1 MFTITNV
8 CNDKLKSIYLA
19 DKTFKVEIK
28 YKDGTWKDITSYVE
42 AIEINEQLTYDGN
55 SPMNKAGISLS
66 NINGEFSPAKV
77 GAPFNEP
84 VVAGSSR
91 TFLTTKFPIRI
102 SVTANS
108 TAYTIFRGYA
118 HTVKDEGLKATIEA
132 YDILYYL
139 ARKRYKKALSFAN
152 KTAKDIVRAIW
163 DEVKSKI
170 ETDFGT
176 AITLTF
182 IPNVPTSKVLIN
194 TDAKTY
200 LEALNKVVSGTGGYF
215 NYRAFTNEL
224 IFVFMGDASYTNPD
238 TANAVTFA
246 TANTINKFA
255 LEQQV
260 DVANS
265 VTVSV
270 NTYVDKYNPP
280 QTVDNWWY
288 TTFVD
293 KEGKFAPNNGIMMP
307 AGSVSMFD
315 IDFGKVGYDPE
326 QTLVLTL
333 YTYSEEIKGDGS
345 KVYLAGGKK
354 IITIDFGS
362 NFSTAIPFDVSLS
375 DWGTIRVLDYQI
387 KAQGVWLKIQNNT
400 GLNLS
405 IAEARMR
412 VKPLLESGKN
422 TAEYKVDDP
431 DTEVFVEQSIDTIFI
446 DKSAMQK
453 MAEAVLKLRGA
464 RITGE
469 IKLSQFAPFL
479 TVGGVVKVTLN
490 DTNFNSTDVLLT
502 EVKHTVR
509 KGLCTTSFQFAHVFT
524 LSTTVASELTK
535 PVIPTIPGEPK
546 IIGSLLP
553 PTTFEVDNANQRLK
567 SSIPA
572 VKVGNGEQSIYKYF
586 YSIDWIDSS
595 NTIQPKI
602 YTLYPQPSYTFTRNS
617 KAYLP
622 SGPWVDVNKPRLVSS
637 NFGNLIEQYE
647 PGASQDW
654 RKWNHW
660 NNTLYWYSTTQYDD
674 PIWGKV
680 FYGKAKCDING
691 NTYIFNYLPT
701 ISVTA
706 GTTYTFSF
714 YVKTSSN
721 LTQQFNAY
729 FTYGNTGA
737 NTFAS
742 TTQTYTLK
750 ANEWTRVEFQL
761 TPSTSRSDTQYGVRF
776 DNVPDGQE
784 FWVAYPQLEAKPYI
798 LIEEGTTNLIDEYEP
813 GASQD
818 WRKWSHWN
826 NTTYWYSNTQ
836 YDDPIWGKVF
846 YGKAKRDRY
855 GDTHIFNY
863 SPTIS
868 VTAGTTYTFSFYI
881 RTNSDLTQSFRAY
894 FTYGNTSANTFS
906 STTKTYTLNANEWT
920 RVEIPVTP
928 STSRSDV
935 QYGVG
940 FVNVPDGQEF
950 WIAYPQLEAKPYATS
965 FVNGT
970 RANEELKIPA
980 YNIINPSEGTIEM
993 KVYVP
998 DYTSYP
1004 SEDYWRKFFTI
1015 IEGSTADTTK
1025 EKLCLHYLRT
1035 ITSLRVAWNN
1045 NGTIDFPVSYSIQP
1059 TSLAGYRYIAL
1070 RWKAGQEVS
1079 LFIDGVK
1086 IATATSNISQFTIT
1100 QNDYLYLGGA
1110 PLFWTSVNYDYANI
1124 MIDSL
1129 RISNKA
1135 RDDNTILNEA
1145 MSGAEFQ
1152 YDEYTTY
1159 LENFNSEF
1167 QYSDG
1172 TYFYIPLEYSAMR
1185 NNVTIWGEWTDGTV
1199 TDKTTFDISIGR

>member
-1 MFTITNV
+1 MFTITDV
-8 CNDKLKSIYLA
+8 SNDKLKSIYLA

-84 VVAGSSR
+84 VVAGSTR

-152 KTAKDIVRAIW
+152 KTAKDVVRAIW
-163 DEVKSKI
+163 NEVKSKI
-170 ETDFGT
+170 ETDFET

-182 IPNVPTSKVLIN
+182 IPNAPTSKVLIN

-288 TTFVD
+288 TSFVD

-326 QTLVLTL
+326 QRLVLTL
-333 YTYSEEIKGDGS
+333 YTYSEETKSDGS

-422 TAEYKVDDP
+422 TAEYKVADP

-469 IKLSQFAPFL
+469 IELSQFAPFL

-553 PTTFEVDNANQRLK
+553 PTTFEVDNANRRLK

-572 VKVGNGEQSIYKYF
+572 IKEGNGSEKVYKYF
-586 YSIDWIDSS
+586 YSIDWFDSS
-595 NTIQPKI
+595 NTIQLKL

-622 SGPWVDVNKPRLVSS
+622 AGPWVDVNKPRLVSS
-637 NFGNLIEQYE
+637 NFGKAILIEEGTTNLIEQYE

-654 RKWNHW
+654 SKWNHW
-660 NNTLYWYSTTQYDD
+660 NNSVYWYSTTQYDD

-680 FYGKAKCDING
+680 FYGKAKRDSNG
-691 NTYIFNYLPT
+691 DTYI
-701 ISVTA
+701 S
-706 GTTYTFSF
+706 
-714 YVKTSSN
+714 
-721 LTQQFNAY
+721 
-729 FTYGNTGA
+729 
-737 NTFAS
+737 
-742 TTQTYTLK
+742 
-750 ANEWTRVEFQL
+750 
-761 TPSTSRSDTQYGVRF
+761 
-776 DNVPDGQE
+776 
-784 FWVAYPQLEAKPYI
+784 
-798 LIEEGTTNLIDEYEP
+798 
-813 GASQD
+813 
-818 WRKWSHWN
+818 
-826 NTTYWYSNTQ
+826 
-836 YDDPIWGKVF
+836 
-846 YGKAKRDRY
+846 
-855 GDTHIFNY
+855 NY
-863 SPTIS
+863 SPRIS

-881 RTNSDLTQSFRAY
+881 RTNSDLTQSFTAY
-894 FTYGNTSANTFS
+894 FIDGS
-906 STTKTYTLNANEWT
+906 STTVGSKTFAYTLKANEWT
-920 RVEIPVTP
+920 RVEIPVTL
-928 STSRSDV
+928 STSRSDA
-935 QYGVG
+935 QYGVK
-940 FVNVPDGQEF
+940 FTNIPDGQEF
-950 WIAYPQLEAKPYATS
+950 WIAYPQLEAKPYATTYI
-965 FVNGT
+965 NGT

-1004 SEDYWRKFFTI
+1004 STGNWKKFFTI

-1025 EKLCLHYLRT
+1025 EKLCLYYRRD
-1035 ITSLRVAWNN
+1035 ISSLCVAYNN
-1045 NGTIDFPVSYSIQP
+1045 NGTINTLISYNIQP
-1059 TSLAGYRYIAL
+1059 TSLAGYRHIAL
-1070 RWKAGQEVS
+1070 RWEPFGGFLKFS
-1079 LFIDGVK
+1079 LFIDGVQV
-1086 IATATSNISQFTIT
+1086 ATAVSNVSEIPIT
-1100 QNDYLYLGGA
+1100 ADDYIYLGGP
-1110 PLFWTSVNYDYANI
+1110 PLFWPTVNTEYCNI

-1135 RDDNTILNEA
+1135 RDDKTILNEA
-1145 MSGAEFQ
+1145 KSGAEFQ
-1152 YDEYTTY
+1152 YDKYTTY

-1185 NNVTIWGEWTDGTV
+1185 NKVTIWGEWTDDNV

>member
-1 MFTITNV
+1 MFTITDVSN
-8 CNDKLKSIYLA
+8 NQLKSIYLS

-42 AIEINEQLTYDGN
+42 AIEIIEQLTYDGN

-84 VVAGSSR
+84 VVTGSSR

-152 KTAKDIVRAIW
+152 KTAKDIVQAIW
-163 DEVKSKI
+163 NEVKSKI
-170 ETDFGT
+170 ETDFET
-176 AITLTF
+176 VITLTF
-182 IPNVPTSKVLIN
+182 IPDVPTSKVLIN

-224 IFVFMGDASYTNPD
+224 IFVFMGDASYTNPTTD
-238 TANAVTFA
+238 SAVTFA

-280 QTVDNWWY
+280 QTVDDWWY
-288 TTFVD
+288 TSFVD
-293 KEGKFAPNNGIMMP
+293 KDGKFAPNNGIMMP

-333 YTYSEEIKGDGS
+333 YTYSEETKSDGS

-362 NFSTAIPFDVSLS
+362 NFSTAVPFDVSLS

-422 TAEYKVDDP
+422 TAEYKVNDP

-469 IKLSQFAPFL
+469 VELSQFAPFL
-479 TVGGVVKVTLN
+479 TVGGVVKITLN

-502 EVKHTVR
+502 EVKHTIR

-524 LSTTVASELTK
+524 LSTTIANES
-535 PVIPTIPGEPK
+535 GEAGSGGGGTS
-546 IIGSLLP
+546 IIGDLLP
-553 PTTFEVDNANQRLK
+553 PTTFLIDYTNQRLV
-567 SSIPA
+567 SSIPK
-572 VKVGNGEQSIYKYF
+572 VKISRIGEYVYKYF
-586 YSIDWIDSS
+586 YNIDWV
-595 NTIQPKI
+595 NTDGEVVPKV
-602 YTLYPQPSYTFTRNS
+602 YTLYPQPSYTFTRS
-617 KAYLP
+617 STAYLP
-622 SGPWVDVNKPRLVSS
+622 SGPMVDANKLRLIDS
-637 NFGNLIEQYE
+637 NDGKAVLVEEGTTNLIEQWE

-654 RKWNHW
+654 TKWDHW
-660 NNTLYWYSTTQYDD
+660 NNSTFWYLTTQSDD
-674 PIWGKV
+674 PVWGKL
-680 FYGKAKCDING
+680 FYGRA
-691 NTYIFNYLPT
+691 P
-701 ISVTA
+701 SVT
-706 GTTYTFSF
+706 
-714 YVKTSSN
+714 
-721 LTQQFNAY
+721 Q
-729 FTYGNTGA
+729 
-737 NTFAS
+737 
-742 TTQTYTLK
+742 
-750 ANEWTRVEFQL
+750 
-761 TPSTSRSDTQYGVRF
+761 
-776 DNVPDGQE
+776 
-784 FWVAYPQLEAKPYI
+784 
-798 LIEEGTTNLIDEYEP
+798 
-813 GASQD
+813 
-818 WRKWSHWN
+818 
-826 NTTYWYSNTQ
+826 
-836 YDDPIWGKVF
+836 
-846 YGKAKRDRY
+846 
-855 GDTHIFNY
+855 IFNY
-863 SPTIS
+863 SPTVSI
-868 VTAGTTYTFSFYI
+868 TANTPYTFSFYI
-881 RTNSDLTQSFRAY
+881 KTSANLTPSFDAY
-894 FTYGNTSANTFS
+894 FRRTDGTMIVTATKTYSLTANTWSRIEITVTPTTSNTSA
-906 STTKTYTLNANEWT
+906 
-920 RVEIPVTP
+920 
-928 STSRSDV
+928 
-935 QYGVG
+935 QYGVRIY
-940 FVNVPDGQEF
+940 NIPDNQEF
-950 WIAYPQLEAKPYATS
+950 WIAYPQIEAKKYATT
-965 FVNGT
+965 FINGT

-980 YNIINPSEGTIEM
+980 YNILNSTEGTIEM
-993 KVYVP
+993 RVYIP
-998 DYTSYP
+998 DYSQYP
-1004 SEDYWRKFFTI
+1004 QTNDWRKFFTVV
-1015 IEGSTADTTK
+1015 EGNTTDPTK
-1025 EKLCLHYLRT
+1025 EKL
-1035 ITSLRVAWNN
+1035 SLYFVRSNNQLQVGWNVG
-1045 NGTIDFPVSYSIQP
+1045 GTVYPVCSFGSSP
-1059 TSLAGYRYIAL
+1059 SLLAGYKYL
-1070 RWKAGQEVS
+1070 VVRWKAGKDLA
-1079 LFIDGVK
+1079 LFVDGMLVGY
-1086 IATATSNISQFTIT
+1086 AISISALQIT
-1100 QNDYLYLGGA
+1100 PNDYIYLGGS
-1110 PLFWTSVNYDYANI
+1110 PLFWSTANVNYSNI
-1124 MIDSL
+1124 AIDSI
-1129 RISNKA
+1129 RISNIA
-1135 RDDNTILNEA
+1135 RSDKYISDAYNTNAVFE
-1145 MSGAEFQ
+1145 
-1152 YDEYTTY
+1152 YDRFTTY

-1172 TYFYIPLEYSAMR
+1172 TNFYIPLEYSMLR
-1185 NNVTIWGEWTDGTV
+1185 RMVTIWGEWTDGSLTSKTV
-1199 TDKTTFDISIGR
+1199 FDIGSGR

>member
-1 MFTITNV
+1 MFTITDV
-8 CNDKLKSIYLA
+8 SNDKLKSIYLA

-55 SPMNKAGISLS
+55 SPVNKAGISLS

-118 HTVKDEGLKATIEA
+118 HTIKDKGLKATIEA

-182 IPNVPTSKVLIN
+182 IPNAPTSKVLIN

-422 TAEYKVDDP
+422 TAEYKVADP

-602 YTLYPQPSYTFTRNS
+602 YTLYPQPSGTFTRNS

-622 SGPWVDVNKPRLVSS
+622 SGPWVDVNKPRLISS
-637 NFGNLIEQYE
+637 NFGKAILIEEGTTNLIEQYE

-654 RKWNHW
+654 SKWDH
-660 NNTLYWYSTTQYDD
+660 YYDEFRWYLDF
-674 PIWGKV
+674 V
-680 FYGKAKCDING
+680 
-691 NTYIFNYLPT
+691 
-701 ISVTA
+701 
-706 GTTYTFSF
+706 
-714 YVKTSSN
+714 
-721 LTQQFNAY
+721 
-729 FTYGNTGA
+729 
-737 NTFAS
+737 
-742 TTQTYTLK
+742 
-750 ANEWTRVEFQL
+750 
-761 TPSTSRSDTQYGVRF
+761 
-776 DNVPDGQE
+776 
-784 FWVAYPQLEAKPYI
+784 
-798 LIEEGTTNLIDEYEP
+798 
-813 GASQD
+813 
-818 WRKWSHWN
+818 
-826 NTTYWYSNTQ
+826 TQ

-846 YGKAKRDRY
+846 YGKAKRDAEGNTY
-855 GDTHIFNY
+855 IYNY
-863 SPTIS
+863 RPFIS

-881 RTNSDLTQSFRAY
+881 KTNSDLTQTFFAFLTHNHTHAY
-894 FTYGNTSANTFS
+894 AIA
-906 STTKTYTLNANEWT
+906 STTKTYTLKANEWT
-920 RVEIPVTP
+920 RIEFRLTP
-928 STSRSDV
+928 STSLSDV
-935 QYGVG
+935 QYGVQ

-970 RANEELKIPA
+970 RANEELKMPA
-980 YNIINPSEGTIEM
+980 YNIINTSEGTIEM

-1004 SEDYWRKFFTI
+1004 STGYWKKFFTI

-1025 EKLCLHYLRT
+1025 EKLCLHYIRT

-1045 NGTIDFPVSYSIQP
+1045 NGTVDFPVSYSIQP

-1086 IATATSNISQFTIT
+1086 VATATSNISQFAIT
-1100 QNDYLYLGGA
+1100 QNDYLYLGGS

-1145 MSGAEFQ
+1145 MSGAEFR

-1185 NNVTIWGEWTDGTV
+1185 NKVTILGEWTDGNV